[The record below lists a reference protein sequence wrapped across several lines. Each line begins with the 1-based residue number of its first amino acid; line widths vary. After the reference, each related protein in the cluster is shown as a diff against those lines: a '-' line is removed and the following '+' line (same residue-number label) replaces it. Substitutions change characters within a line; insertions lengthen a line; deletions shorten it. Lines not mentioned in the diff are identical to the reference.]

1 MPRNAG
7 RFGGVG
13 GPQPRIFA
21 DAWRSSR
28 RLRHPWGRSATGGKW
43 SVRAPRTT
51 PGPLRP
57 CRWQTRSVAKSR
69 YGCVAV
75 GGLPCARVVVLVI
88 ALGLPEVGRG
98 AHGGGHVVPPLAE
111 ALDERFGVAL
121 LLFVDVEDRGEVL
134 VSDVRALSVLL
145 RGVVDQGGGGQVCV
159 LVLQLTVQRC
169 GNVCLYIASRLA
181 IASILNITYRLES
194 TRSFDKRLLRK
205 CCYHLDCS
213 FYKKSK
219 AFPRLL

>member
-1 MPRNAG
+1 MPGFRK
-7 RFGGVG
+7 
-13 GPQPRIFA
+13 
-21 DAWRSSR
+21 
-28 RLRHPWGRSATGGKW
+28 H
-43 SVRAPRTT
+43 
-51 PGPLRP
+51 
-57 CRWQTRSVAKSR
+57 
-69 YGCVAV
+69 
-75 GGLPCARVVVLVI
+75 LVT
-88 ALGLPEVGRG
+88 
-98 AHGGGHVVPPLAE
+98 PPLPSDDDDTN
-111 ALDERFGVAL
+111 L
-121 LLFVDVEDRGEVL
+121 VL
-134 VSDVRALSVLL
+134 HDDAQVLLL

-181 IASILNITYRLES
+181 IASILNVTYRLES